1 MKVFTK
7 DRVKKDNHNMS
18 KKRSSQTKLWNLYA
32 RRGCPNCSVPRAGEF
47 RNLGFKHYSKDKLP
61 PVERRRRF
69 NINDRIKELGTLL
82 PTQNE
87 PYYEL
92 VRKAVGDFVRMKC

>member
-47 RNLGFKHYSKDKLP
+47 RNLGFKVKQIILKTNFPQLSVDAGSTSTIGLKSS
-61 PVERRRRF
+61 
-69 NINDRIKELGTLL
+69 ELFF
-82 PTQNE
+82 
-87 PYYEL
+87 
-92 VRKAVGDFVRMKC
+92 RHRMNHIMNW

>member
-32 RRGCPNCSVPRAGEF
+32 RRGVPTVPPPEQANSVIWVP
-47 RNLGFKHYSKDKLP
+47 K
-61 PVERRRRF
+61 
-69 NINDRIKELGTLL
+69 
-82 PTQNE
+82 
-87 PYYEL
+87 
-92 VRKAVGDFVRMKC
+92 

>member
-1 MKVFTK
+1 MFTK

-32 RRGCPNCSVPRAGEF
+32 RGGVPTVPPHSRQIPQF
-47 RNLGFKHYSKDKLP
+47 GFQSETDYSKDKFPL
-61 PVERRRRF
+61 VERRRRF

-92 VRKAVGDFVRMKC
+92 VRKADGDVARMKC